1 MKNIVLIGM
10 PACGKSTIGVILAK
24 QMGLHFI
31 DTDIVIQEQEGRR
44 LQDII
49 DADGVPYLLK
59 AEERAILSTVCED
72 SVVATG
78 GSAVFSECSMN
89 HLRSNG
95 VAVYLKLPYPL
106 IEQRLNNLDSR
117 GVAGAKDMTLKE
129 IYDLRTPLYSRYAD
143 VVIDCEGK
151 TIEQIAEEIEHS
163 VQR

>member
-59 AEERAILSTVCED
+59 AEERAILSTVCD
-72 SVVATG
+72 NSVVATG
-78 GSAVFSECSMN
+78 GSAVFSERSMN

-95 VAVYLKLPYPL
+95 IAVYLKLPYAI

-129 IYDLRTPLYSRYAD
+129 IYELRTPLYSRFAD
-143 VVIDCEGK
+143 IVISCENK
-151 TIEQIAEEIEHS
+151 SIEQIAQEIERS
-163 VQR
+163 VRN